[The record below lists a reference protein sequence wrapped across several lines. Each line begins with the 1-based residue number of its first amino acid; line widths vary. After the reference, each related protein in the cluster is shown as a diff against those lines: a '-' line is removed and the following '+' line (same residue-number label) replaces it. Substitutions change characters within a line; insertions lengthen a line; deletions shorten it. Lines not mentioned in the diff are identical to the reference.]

1 MGFWPPEGV
10 GVWTRLWFLDF
21 MNSGV
26 LAIMF
31 EFGVGLLRVWVVTWI
46 FFGVLLRCVVFV

>member
-10 GVWTRLWFLDF
+10 GGWTSLWFLDF